1 MTDLTDEQWRA
12 KLTPDEYHVLRESGT
27 EPAFVGEYTDLE
39 DEGIYDCRGCG
50 AELFR
55 STEKFHSGCG
65 WPSFWKPAES
75 ENVRLLDDF
84 SGGRKRV
91 EVRLAPEGTP
101 ARNDGFD
108 VTPAK
113 LITGLI
119 TERGVCRA
127 SEAGLARLY
136 DRSDPADRGSGR
148 VARATRR

>member
-1 MTDLTDEQWRA
+1 MTELTDEQWRA

-75 ENVRLLDDF
+75 ESVRLLDDF

-91 EVRLAPEGTP
+91 EVRCIACDGHLGHVFDGENFGNPIDQRWCINSISVRFTP
-101 ARNDGFD
+101 R
-108 VTPAK
+108 P
-113 LITGLI
+113 LH
-119 TERGVCRA
+119 
-127 SEAGLARLY
+127 
-136 DRSDPADRGSGR
+136 
-148 VARATRR
+148 